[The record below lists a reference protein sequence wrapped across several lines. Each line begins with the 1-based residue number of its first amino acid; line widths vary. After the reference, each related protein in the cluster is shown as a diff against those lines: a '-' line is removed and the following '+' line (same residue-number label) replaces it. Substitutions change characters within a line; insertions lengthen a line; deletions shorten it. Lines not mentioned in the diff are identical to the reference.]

1 MEPGW
6 EDNPGKACETEL
18 EVLEY
23 GKYKVGRCSGWL
35 SCVWLCMRDALRG
48 RELLYRV
55 FEMVPDVLMTIG
67 CLNHRA

>member
-23 GKYKVGRCSGWL
+23 GKCKVGR
-35 SCVWLCMRDALRG
+35 VQ
-48 RELLYRV
+48 
-55 FEMVPDVLMTIG
+55 
-67 CLNHRA
+67 